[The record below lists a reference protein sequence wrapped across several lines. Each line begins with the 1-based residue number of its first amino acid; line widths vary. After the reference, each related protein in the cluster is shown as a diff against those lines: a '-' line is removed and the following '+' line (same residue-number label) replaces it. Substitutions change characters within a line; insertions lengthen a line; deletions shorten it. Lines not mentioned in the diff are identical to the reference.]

1 MPRILVADDNSNIH
15 RAVAL
20 ALKDAGVEVVAVGNG
35 EAAVRKIAEIKPALV
50 LADIFMPVRSGYE
63 VCEFVKQDPRFAGVP
78 VVLLIGAFDPFDERE
93 AQRVQ
98 ADAILKKPFVPADSL
113 VRTVTDLL
121 AQSAA
126 RLSPAPVAAPV
137 VKAEPPVAPPAPPA
151 QEFMDEPVEALEL
164 PKPRLEWNSKD
175 QPVAFGTLLETPANE
190 TGADDSVVTAQRD
203 PNLGEPA
210 FWAPKPQPEAEPGES
225 DSDESE
231 AESSRRIRR

>member
-126 RLSPAPVAAPV
+126 RLSPAPVAAAV
-137 VKAEPPVAPPAPPA
+137 VKAEPPVAPPSATCSGIHGRA
-151 QEFMDEPVEALEL
+151 GG
-164 PKPRLEWNSKD
+164 
-175 QPVAFGTLLETPANE
+175 GT
-190 TGADDSVVTAQRD
+190 
-203 PNLGEPA
+203 
-210 FWAPKPQPEAEPGES
+210 
-225 DSDESE
+225 
-231 AESSRRIRR
+231 